1 MTHNTAEEYG
11 IVMNDSEIAGDQYH
25 FLQKSFHE
33 FNQATVRLQNAFTNL
48 EQKFEEINKELEYK
62 NRELKRTIREKE
74 EVKDY
79 LRNILESLTTGVVVT
94 DIAGSIT
101 TLNRCA
107 ETFFGVTQNQITGKH
122 IKGLFDNLTDFERM
136 VLSCTE
142 HNENTWKKVNLK
154 DRIIDVF
161 ASPMR
166 DERGKIIGTVFIL
179 RDITRIEKLEEMAKR
194 TEKLAAMGEMAANIA
209 HEIRNPL
216 GSIELF
222 ASLLMKDTKNEK
234 YQERLSH
241 IITSVKNMD
250 NKISN
255 LLLFTTQRH
264 PVMRRINI
272 HHIVRGVL
280 QFSEAV
286 IKQEGITLSMKYAN
300 AEPHVRGDAE
310 MLKQVFLNILLNSI
324 QAMPDGGCLSIETI
338 APHDQEGDSTGN
350 NVEVRVSDTG
360 VGIPRENLKKIFDP
374 FFSTRERGS
383 GLGLA
388 IVHNIVHVHGGA
400 IDVESREKEGTVF
413 SILFPLTQGTMKNET
428 VDCLGIIGEGNE

>member
-1 MTHNTAEEYG
+1 M
-11 IVMNDSEIAGDQYH
+11 MNDLERAGDQYH
-25 FLQKSFHE
+25 FLQKSFYE
-33 FNQATVRLQNAFTNL
+33 FNQATERLQNAFTNL
-48 EQKFEEINKELEYK
+48 ERKFEEINKELEYK
-62 NRELKRTIREKE
+62 NKELQRTIREKE

-79 LRNILESLTTGVVVT
+79 LRNILESLTTGVVVI
-94 DIAGSIT
+94 DLSGNIT

-107 ETFFGVTQNQITGKH
+107 ETFFGVTQNEVTGKPV
-122 IKGLFDNLTDFERM
+122 KSLCDDLTDLEQMLLPHMR
-136 VLSCTE
+136 
-142 HNENTWKKVNLK
+142 HNENLWKKVNVR

-161 ASPMR
+161 SSPMK
-166 DERGKIIGTVFIL
+166 DEQSKVIGTVFIL

-222 ASLLMKDTKNEK
+222 ASLLMKDIKNEMC
-234 YQERLSH
+234 QERLSH

-255 LLLFTTQRH
+255 LLLFTTQRN
-264 PVMRRINI
+264 PVMRRMNI
-272 HHIVRGVL
+272 HHIVREVL

-286 IKQEGITLSMKYAN
+286 IKQEGITVSVRYADV
-300 AEPHVRGDAE
+300 EPYVRGDAE

-324 QAMPDGGCLSIETI
+324 QAMPDGGCLSIETVVSNEQ
-338 APHDQEGDSTGN
+338 HGVSKGN
-350 NVEVRVSDTG
+350 NVEVRISDTG
-360 VGIPRENLKKIFDP
+360 TGIPKENLKKIFDP

-400 IDVESREKEGTVF
+400 IDVGSREHEGTVF
-413 SILFPLTQGTMKNET
+413 NIIFPLM
-428 VDCLGIIGEGNE
+428 

>member
-1 MTHNTAEEYG
+1 MYSTAEGYG
-11 IVMNDSEIAGDQYH
+11 IVMNDAEIAGDQYH

-33 FNQATVRLQNAFTNL
+33 FNQATERLQNAFTNL
-48 EQKFEEINKELEYK
+48 ERKFEEINKELEYK
-62 NRELKRTIREKE
+62 NQELKRTVREKE

-94 DIAGSIT
+94 DLTGSIT

-107 ETFFGVTQNQITGKH
+107 ETFFGISQNQVTGKH
-122 IKGLFDNLTDFERM
+122 IKVLFDNLTDFERM
-136 VLSCTE
+136 VLPGTE

-166 DERGKIIGTVFIL
+166 DERGKITGTVFIL

-222 ASLLMKDTKNEK
+222 ASLLMKDMKNEK
-234 YQERLSH
+234 YQGRLSH

-255 LLLFTTQRH
+255 LLMFTAQRN
-264 PVMRRINI
+264 PIMRRINI
-272 HHIVRGVL
+272 HRIVKEVL

-286 IKQEGITLSMKYAN
+286 IKQEGITLSVTYAGV
-300 AEPHVRGDAE
+300 EPCVRGDAE

-324 QAMPDGGCLSIETI
+324 QAMPDGGCLSIDTVVSRD
-338 APHDQEGDSTGN
+338 HDGRRTGN
-350 NVEVRVSDTG
+350 NVKVTVSDTG

-400 IDVESREKEGTVF
+400 IDVESRENEGTLF
-413 SILFPLTQGTMKNET
+413 TLLFPLMQGVRKNKT
-428 VDCLGIIGEGNE
+428 SDFLSILGERNE

>member
-1 MTHNTAEEYG
+1 MTYDAAEEYG
-11 IVMNDSEIAGDQYH
+11 IDMNESEIAGDHYH
-25 FLQKSFHE
+25 FLQKSFNE
-33 FNQATVRLQNAFTNL
+33 FNQATVRLQHAFTNL

-62 NRELKRTIREKE
+62 NQELKRTIAEKE

-94 DIAGSIT
+94 DLTGSIT

-107 ETFFGVTQNQITGKH
+107 ETFFGVNQNQVTGKH
-122 IKGLFDNLTDFERM
+122 FKSLFDNLSGFERM
-136 VLSCTE
+136 VLPCTE

-161 ASPMR
+161 DSPMK
-166 DERGKIIGTVFIL
+166 DEKGKIIGTIFIL

-194 TEKLAAMGEMAANIA
+194 TEKLAAMGDMAANIA

-222 ASLLMKDTKNEK
+222 ASLLMKDMKNEK
-234 YQERLSH
+234 YQGRLSH
-241 IITSVKNMD
+241 IITSVKSMD

-255 LLLFTTQRH
+255 LLLFTTQRN
-264 PVMRRINI
+264 PVMRSINI
-272 HHIVRGVL
+272 HDVVREVL

-286 IKQEGITLSMKYAN
+286 IKQESITLSVRYADV
-300 AEPHVRGDAE
+300 EPSIRGDAE

-324 QAMPDGGCLSIETI
+324 QAMTDGGCLSIETSVS
-338 APHDQEGDSTGN
+338 HNHEGGSNG

-360 VGIPRENLKKIFDP
+360 IGIPKDNLKKIFDP

-388 IVHNIVHVHGGA
+388 IVHNIIHMHGGA

-413 SILFPLTQGTMKNET
+413 SIMFPMT
-428 VDCLGIIGEGNE
+428 VDPEN